1 MEKLANRTEI
11 SARIRKEIN
20 AASTGTLILRS
31 SDSHIAMLGLDNGA
45 LVSLFCEGLRG
56 FKAIPRFIRIGGG
69 TCQFDHSPPGARQA
83 DLPGTNEFLA
93 LLEFGDINAEE
104 AEIPEATIAKIAGM
118 LIEYLGPIAPLLC
131 KSFVKA
137 AGGLHGIADG
147 EKMIEKV
154 AAEIDGDTQRKKFV
168 ADARRCL
175 EQSGVRTM

>member
-1 MEKLANRTEI
+1 MMEKLSSRTEI
-11 SARIRKEIN
+11 AARIRKEIN

-31 SDSHIAMLGLDNGA
+31 NDSHIAMLGLDNGA

-69 TCQFDHSPPGARQA
+69 TCQFDHMPPGAPQS

-93 LLEFGDINAEE
+93 LLEYGDMSDGDAD
-104 AEIPEATIAKIAGM
+104 IPEATIARIAEL
-118 LIEYLGPIAPLLC
+118 LIEHLGPIAPALC

-137 AGGLHGIADG
+137 AGGLHSVADG
-147 EKMIEKV
+147 EKMIEKL
-154 AAEIDGDTQRKKFV
+154 AAEIDGETERKKFV

-175 EQSGVRTM
+175 ERSR